1 LELPVRF
8 LLFLVCCALLGYGL
22 FRPQSPPEFFV
33 NSDKFM
39 HVLAFAGLAFS
50 ARLAFVR
57 VPGWLLWSL
66 LLVLAPLA
74 EWLQHRW
81 QPVRQYS
88 HEDMLANLA
97 GVLLALL
104 VWGLLGLLALGWR
117 RWRRQG

>member
-1 LELPVRF
+1 MHF
-8 LLFLVCCALLGYGL
+8 LLFGVCCALLGYGL
-22 FRPQSPPEFFV
+22 FRPESPPELFV

-50 ARLAFVR
+50 ARLAFR
-57 VPGWLLWSL
+57 RASGAGLWPL
-66 LLVLAPLA
+66 LLGLAPLA

-104 VWGLLGLLALGWR
+104 AWGLLCLVLSVWR
-117 RWRRQG
+117 RWRRSR